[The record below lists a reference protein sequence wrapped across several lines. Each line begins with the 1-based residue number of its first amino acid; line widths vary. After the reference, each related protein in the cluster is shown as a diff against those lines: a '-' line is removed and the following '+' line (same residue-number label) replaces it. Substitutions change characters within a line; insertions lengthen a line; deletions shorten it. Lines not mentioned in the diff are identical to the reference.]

1 MAAGPAGGRTQ
12 GEPSMLTLPRI
23 IEREAQPYVAVRR
36 AVRMPFSDAI
46 DATMPKLWQWI
57 GDHRVDPAGPPF
69 FKYNVIDMANELEME
84 FGVPTSTVLTADDEV
99 VVGTLPAGRYASLT
113 YHGRYDDLI
122 EVNAV
127 LIGWCNLHRYAFD
140 MEPTPRGDKFACR
153 LEIYPNDPRE
163 VANPADW
170 ETVLAFKLRDT
181 G

>member
-23 IEREAQPYVAVRR
+23 IEREAQPYVAMRR

-99 VVGTLPAGRYASLT
+99 VVGTLPAG
-113 YHGRYDDLI
+113 
-122 EVNAV
+122 
-127 LIGWCNLHRYAFD
+127 
-140 MEPTPRGDKFACR
+140 PCR

-163 VANPADW
+163 VPNPADW

-181 G
+181 A